1 MTITRLLGIVFGVA
15 LALRLCMPLFA
26 VLKPQ
31 LRQQLRQFQV
41 VIDVAGGL
49 ILLIIAGSV
58 WWRGRP
64 DVALLVLVLG
74 IPVFIGAWRALP
86 AWWHGHK

>member
-1 MTITRLLGIVFGVA
+1 MTRLLGIACGVV
-15 LALRLCMPLFA
+15 LVLRFCMPLLAMF
-26 VLKPQ
+26 KPQ
-31 LRQQLRQFQV
+31 LRQQLLRFQV

-49 ILLIIAGSV
+49 IVLIIAGSV

-64 DVALLVLVLG
+64 DIALLLLVLG

-86 AWWHGHK
+86 AWWYGK

>member
-15 LALRLCMPLFA
+15 LVLRFCMPLF
-26 VLKPQ
+26 VMFKPQ
-31 LRQQLRQFQV
+31 LRQQLRRLQV

-49 ILLIIAGSV
+49 IVLIIAGSV

-64 DVALLVLVLG
+64 DVALLLLVLG
-74 IPVFIGAWRALP
+74 IPVFMGAWRALP
-86 AWWHGHK
+86 AWWYGK

>member
-1 MTITRLLGIVFGVA
+1 MTRLLGIAFGVV
-15 LALRLCMPLFA
+15 LVLRFCMPLLAMF
-26 VLKPQ
+26 KPQ
-31 LRQQLRQFQV
+31 LRQQLLRFQV

-49 ILLIIAGSV
+49 IVLIIAGSV

-64 DVALLVLVLG
+64 DIALLLLVLG

-86 AWWHGHK
+86 TWWYGK